1 MLSALSSGLE
11 ILADFVLTF
20 IGLIGSSF
28 LAEWLIVSLI
38 VGEVCMTTEDEL
50 GDVHKSKNRT

>member
-38 VGEVCMTTEDEL
+38 GEVCMTTEDEL